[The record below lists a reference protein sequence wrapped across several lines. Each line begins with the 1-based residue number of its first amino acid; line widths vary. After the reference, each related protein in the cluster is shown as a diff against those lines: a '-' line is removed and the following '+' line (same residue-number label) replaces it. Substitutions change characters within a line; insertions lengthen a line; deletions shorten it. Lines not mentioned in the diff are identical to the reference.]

1 MGIRENFA
9 DEEWKNLLS
18 MPYAVSMS
26 VMAAAPS
33 FLGAWSESMAMI
45 TEPSKLAAASGSGL
59 VGILSAE
66 MQSTAKDL
74 IKEQRDLFMHDQAGF
89 KLKTVEAC
97 KSVSIALSKTTPEE
111 AVAYKKWVLAIGQK
125 VAEAAKEHGVALS
138 EPERAVL
145 SEFAAALGISAYFQ
159 YG

>member
-1 MGIRENFA
+1 MGIRENFT
-9 DEEWKNLLS
+9 DEEWKNLLR
-18 MPYAVSMS
+18 MPYAVSMA
-26 VMAAAPS
+26 VIAAAPS

-45 TEPSKLAAASGSGL
+45 TEPAKLAAPSGSGL

-66 MQSTAKDL
+66 MQSKAKDL
-74 IKEQRDLFMHDQAGF
+74 IGEQRDLIMHDQAGF
-89 KLKTVEAC
+89 KFKTIETC
-97 KSVSIALSKTTPEE
+97 KSVNVTLSKTTLEE
-111 AVAYKKWVLAIGQK
+111 AIAYKKWVLAIGQK

-145 SEFAAALGISAYFQ
+145 SEFSAALGISAYFQ